1 MKLCVNGE
9 ERKLDMP
16 LTTVG
21 QVLDHFG
28 VPWVRAAVEL
38 NENIV
43 DPGSFDK
50 TPVCDGDKIE
60 IVSFVGG
67 G

>member
-1 MKLCVNGE
+1 MKLRVNGE
-9 ERKLDMP
+9 DRILDKP
-16 LTTVG
+16 LNTVG
-21 QVLDHFG
+21 QVLDFFG

-38 NENIV
+38 NEEV
-43 DPGSFDK
+43 VEPGLFDT
-50 TPVCDGDKIE
+50 TPVCDGDTIE